1 MLHLPFSHPVIVLLQ
16 AVNLWA
22 LFAVLGLFIT
32 RAGVLPATMFAPGE
46 FRTRWDQGMAAALGL
61 LFLTSLCMP
70 LTGAMEMSGDS
81 WRDALLLTPA
91 VIVHTHFGHVWL
103 LRALMLLCLAG
114 SWWLSRRH
122 PAMAFLLALPSLACL
137 VLCYSATSH
146 AADQGDFTLAEWLDA
161 LHLVAGAAWAGCVI
175 VFACLVF
182 PLAGRH
188 KQRRIVLPRGAL
200 ARLSALCGMAL
211 AVLVATGTYAIWV
224 RHTEHAH
231 LFSTFYGHLLVTKLS
246 LVAVMV
252 LLGAVN
258 RYLFVPRAEAAA
270 GGQAGR
276 MEAYLRGMQKTF
288 GVEALLALGVLL
300 IVAILLYGMPEMAM
314 GMT

>member
-1 MLHLPFSHPVIVLLQ
+1 MMHLPISHPGVVALQ
-16 AVNLWA
+16 TLNLWA
-22 LFAVLGLFIT
+22 LFALLGLLIT
-32 RAGVLPATMFAPGE
+32 RAGVLPARMFAPGE
-46 FRTRWDQGMAAALGL
+46 LRARWDRWMSVALGL

-81 WRDALLLTPA
+81 WHDALLLTPA
-91 VIVHTHFGHVWL
+91 VILHTHFGHVWL
-103 LRALMLLCLAG
+103 LRALMLLCLVG

-122 PAMAFLLALPSLACL
+122 PALAFLLALPSLACL

-188 KQRRIVLPRGAL
+188 KQRRVFLPRGAL
-200 ARLSALCGMAL
+200 ARLSALCGAAL
-211 AVLVATGTYAIWV
+211 VVLVMTGTYAIWT
-224 RHTEHAH
+224 HQEEHGH
-231 LFSTFYGHLLVTKLS
+231 LFSTFYGHLLLIKLS

-252 LLGAVN
+252 LLGAIN

-270 GGQAGR
+270 GAQAGR
-276 MEAYLRGMQKTF
+276 MEACLRGMQKTF

-300 IVAILLYGMPEMAM
+300 IVAILLSGMPEMAM

>member
-1 MLHLPFSHPVIVLLQ
+1 MVHLPFSHPVIVLLQ

-32 RAGVLPATMFAPGE
+32 RAGVLPALMFAPGLL
-46 FRTRWDQGMAAALGL
+46 RARWDRWMSVALGL

-91 VIVHTHFGHVWL
+91 VVLHTHFGHVWL

-122 PAMAFLLALPSLACL
+122 PALAFLLALPSLACL

-188 KQRRIVLPRGAL
+188 KQRRIVLPRGVL
-200 ARLSALCGMAL
+200 ARLSSLCGVAL
-211 AVLVATGTYAIWV
+211 AVLLGTGGYAIWM
-224 RHTEHAH
+224 HQEEHAH
-231 LFSTFYGHLLVTKLS
+231 LFRTFYGHVLMTKLA

-252 LLGAVN
+252 LLGALN

-270 GGQAGR
+270 GAQAGR
-276 MEAYLRGMQKTF
+276 MEACLRGMQKTF
-288 GVEALLALGVLL
+288 GIEALLALGVLL

-314 GMT
+314 GVT